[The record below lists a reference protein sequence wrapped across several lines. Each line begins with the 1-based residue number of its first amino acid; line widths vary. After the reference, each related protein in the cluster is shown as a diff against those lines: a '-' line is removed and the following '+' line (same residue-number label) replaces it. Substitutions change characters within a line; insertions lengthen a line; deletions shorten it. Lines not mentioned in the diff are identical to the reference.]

1 MGRGALA
8 VLAVAVTLLNPS
20 NSVKFPAD
28 DEEVTMSSRPKFRHD
43 SSVHHAKEWIDGPD
57 GHVYQFHVG
66 DQSWLSAREFC
77 LSQNSELV
85 VLRSR
90 AQIDW
95 LLTHYAPTY
104 ARFNERYMQIGL
116 MMPDGPNRD
125 WTYLD
130 GSRYNQSV
138 IPWLSGEPFDHSA
151 DGRERCAILRVH
163 ARVLDDID
171 CEAAPSPNVHMRFV
185 CERDQQIHKQQ
196 QKSQNFIWSKLEK
209 LLEYFGFSSGT
220 LPSAPPFNQSDS
232 DEDYFDEL
240 KKMKITSKEREELK
254 NIKIDRETSSEEQR
268 AVESALKVLNK
279 VSKPGTTATSSAPKL
294 AETSRPTSQEDRP
307 NTSGELLTGPTTLTS
322 HTEESNGVSETSTVT
337 EATEAPTTV
346 TETTETPSTVVD
358 TTTVPVE
365 ATTTVER
372 TVAENTV
379 VENSKTAK
387 DAIVRARAAPLK
399 EIAEAEASGAEV
411 EKSQIEDSSKLRH
424 EIDPEKLEKIITTME
439 KMIENLEKVHVK
451 EVKKEEKKEEGE
463 GKKEEKK
470 EDSKKGLKKKGKS
483 SESLVRIGEKDKEDA
498 QTMSA
503 MEKDFDEEANKKL
516 PSTDIKPPE
525 EDCDEEAS
533 GEKATS
539 LSPTEEII
547 NNTVDT
553 EDVDDLSQKP
563 KIPAE
568 KEAHIQDFLNTLRT
582 FLSRAEHSDLR
593 KLLDEHPEKT
603 LLEKMKLAIKA
614 ANEREF
620 ERLKELELMKKHG
633 VDISRVPEPKLMGE
647 NEREELYKKI
657 SRVVMVEAE
666 KKGEETVTQP
676 SARTTTQEL
685 YRAKIREVRS
695 KEVLI
700 RKSSKEFIS
709 KDKAD
714 EKLKDVTPVSTEDK
728 AAEQEKE
735 EEVEKKKKE
744 KKEEKDEKKKEENK
758 EQKVEEKKDE
768 NKEEKVE
775 QNKMEKKEEKVT
787 QTKEEKEEEQV
798 KEKKEEKDEKKVEQ
812 KKAEKKEEKATE
824 TKEEKKEENVAQ
836 TKEEKKEEKVDEK
849 KEEKK
854 EGKAEEKKD
863 EMLKKKE
870 DEKKEEG
877 TTTSTEG
884 PVQNETTTAAESSAE
899 IPLRTVQLK
908 EFDNKEEIMSKE
920 SKPDVKE
927 SGEIK
932 ERRKI
937 EDRSEEEEEKPKDD
951 KDFVK
956 TEALTTNDLEN
967 QGNDES
973 DEEEKKNEEEDEV
986 RETSPSP
993 SETNS
998 NEAEADKTDAGEEN
1012 EKKEE
1017 EKEESSKTE
1026 GEEENEKK
1034 EEENDKADDGE
1045 GNDKKE
1051 GKEEKEDKKKKK
1063 KNKKYVK
1070 TERMTVD
1077 DLRDVDTYQSE
1088 EEKITEPQESGDADS
1103 EEKKPKGKN
1112 YVKTERLSPNDL
1124 RNQPNDSD
1132 EAKEV
1137 SDEEGD
1143 EPKEVSAYPP
1153 DPNSEPQDIDDD
1165 DDLTTQDTNDSVDSE
1180 HEDKSNQ
1187 DDSFDSDQVDRSL
1200 NILKTKPHKEPF
1212 EDSVSTVR
1220 MPVEE
1225 DEDKG
1230 VEVGTVKTPEGRRAE
1245 KRRLEKAKR
1254 KKDRVA
1260 KDAPKPKSTDAQ
1272 DDDPDDPED
1281 DAKDSVEN
1289 PFNLPTLPTLPTLPP
1304 PGHPP
1309 PTLPPITPIPGLDN
1323 LLQTMSAQWR
1333 QIFPKARIPTFN
1345 PDE

>member
-1 MGRGALA
+1 
-8 VLAVAVTLLNPS
+8 
-20 NSVKFPAD
+20 
-28 DEEVTMSSRPKFRHD
+28 FRHD

-85 VLRSR
+85 VLRSK
-90 AQIDW
+90 AQINW

-104 ARFNERYMQIGL
+104 TRFNERYMQIGL

-138 IPWLSGEPFDHSA
+138 ISWLSGEPFDHSA

-220 LPSAPPFNQSDS
+220 LPSTPPFNQSDS

-279 VSKPGTTATSSAPKL
+279 VSKPGTTATSSTPKL
-294 AETSRPTSQEDRP
+294 AETSRPNSQEDRP
-307 NTSGELLTGPTTLTS
+307 NTSSELLTGPTTLTS

-337 EATEAPTTV
+337 ETTEAPTTV
-346 TETTETPSTVVD
+346 TD
-358 TTTVPVE
+358 TTTVISE

-372 TVAENTV
+372 MVAENTV
-379 VENSKTAK
+379 AENSKTSK
-387 DAIVRARAAPLK
+387 DAMVRARAAPLK
-399 EIAEAEASGAEV
+399 EIAETEASGAE
-411 EKSQIEDSSKLRH
+411 
-424 EIDPEKLEKIITTME
+424 
-439 KMIENLEKVHVK
+439 KV
-451 EVKKEEKKEEGE
+451 
-463 GKKEEKK
+463 
-470 EDSKKGLKKKGKS
+470 
-483 SESLVRIGEKDKEDA
+483 KEDA
-498 QTMSA
+498 ETMSA

-516 PSTDIKPPE
+516 VGSLIQKFLDAQENPRDFQPSTDIKPPE
-525 EDCDEEAS
+525 EDCGEEAS

-547 NNTVDT
+547 NNSVDT

-714 EKLKDVTPVSTEDK
+714 GKLKDVTPVSTEDK
-728 AAEQEKE
+728 AAEQER
-735 EEVEKKKKE
+735 
-744 KKEEKDEKKKEENK
+744 EEK
-758 EQKVEEKKDE
+758 
-768 NKEEKVE
+768 
-775 QNKMEKKEEKVT
+775 
-787 QTKEEKEEEQV
+787 
-798 KEKKEEKDEKKVEQ
+798 
-812 KKAEKKEEKATE
+812 
-824 TKEEKKEENVAQ
+824 
-836 TKEEKKEEKVDEK
+836 
-849 KEEKK
+849 
-854 EGKAEEKKD
+854 
-863 EMLKKKE
+863 
-870 DEKKEEG
+870 
-877 TTTSTEG
+877 
-884 PVQNETTTAAESSAE
+884 NETTTAAKSSAE
-899 IPLRTVQLK
+899 IPVRTVQLK

-927 SGEIK
+927 SGEVK
-932 ERRKI
+932 ERRMI

-951 KDFVK
+951 RDFVK

-973 DEEEKKNEEEDEV
+973 DEEEKK
-986 RETSPSP
+986 
-993 SETNS
+993 
-998 NEAEADKTDAGEEN
+998 
-1012 EKKEE
+1012 
-1017 EKEESSKTE
+1017 
-1026 GEEENEKK
+1026 
-1034 EEENDKADDGE
+1034 DD
-1045 GNDKKE
+1045 
-1051 GKEEKEDKKKKK
+1051 
-1063 KNKKYVK
+1063 
-1070 TERMTVD
+1070 
-1077 DLRDVDTYQSE
+1077 
-1088 EEKITEPQESGDADS
+1088 
-1103 EEKKPKGKN
+1103 
-1112 YVKTERLSPNDL
+1112 
-1124 RNQPNDSD
+1124 
-1132 EAKEV
+1132 
-1137 SDEEGD
+1137 EGD
-1143 EPKEVSAYPP
+1143 EVKE
-1153 DPNSEPQDIDDD
+1153 
-1165 DDLTTQDTNDSVDSE
+1165 
-1180 HEDKSNQ
+1180 
-1187 DDSFDSDQVDRSL
+1187 
-1200 NILKTKPHKEPF
+1200 
-1212 EDSVSTVR
+1212 
-1220 MPVEE
+1220 
-1225 DEDKG
+1225 
-1230 VEVGTVKTPEGRRAE
+1230 
-1245 KRRLEKAKR
+1245 
-1254 KKDRVA
+1254 
-1260 KDAPKPKSTDAQ
+1260 TD
-1272 DDDPDDPED
+1272 
-1281 DAKDSVEN
+1281 
-1289 PFNLPTLPTLPTLPP
+1289 
-1304 PGHPP
+1304 
-1309 PTLPPITPIPGLDN
+1309 
-1323 LLQTMSAQWR
+1323 
-1333 QIFPKARIPTFN
+1333 
-1345 PDE
+1345 